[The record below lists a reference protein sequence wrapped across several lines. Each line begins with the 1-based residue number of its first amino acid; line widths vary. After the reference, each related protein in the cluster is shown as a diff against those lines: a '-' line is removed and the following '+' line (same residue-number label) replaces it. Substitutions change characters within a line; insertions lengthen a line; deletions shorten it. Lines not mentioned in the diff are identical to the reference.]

1 MMMTTMTIISTMTS
15 KTMMRCSRPSVVL
28 ARPDCTR
35 QSHSTSSSVIFDR
48 DNDFDDSDNCE
59 TGDDDAM
66 QMERPGALP
75 SEVAAAWTLISFQRW
90 KYLVSRYFLLSTTFG
105 PARNVH
111 FSFNV
116 LSDLKSFGCKS
127 FGQDVQRNAAN
138 IGTRSINWFPSVSTE
153 MRAAVGNTSL

>member
-1 MMMTTMTIISTMTS
+1 MKITMMMMMMTTMTIISTMTS

-75 SEVAAAWTLISFQRW
+75 SEVAAAWTLISFQR
-90 KYLVSRYFLLSTTFG
+90 
-105 PARNVH
+105 
-111 FSFNV
+111 
-116 LSDLKSFGCKS
+116 
-127 FGQDVQRNAAN
+127 
-138 IGTRSINWFPSVSTE
+138 
-153 MRAAVGNTSL
+153 

>member
-1 MMMTTMTIISTMTS
+1 MKITMMMMMMTTMTIISTMTS

-48 DNDFDDSDNCE
+48 DNDFDDSDDVLEKDNCE

-75 SEVAAAWTLISFQRW
+75 SEVAAAWTLISFQ
-90 KYLVSRYFLLSTTFG
+90 
-105 PARNVH
+105 
-111 FSFNV
+111 
-116 LSDLKSFGCKS
+116 
-127 FGQDVQRNAAN
+127 Q
-138 IGTRSINWFPSVSTE
+138 
-153 MRAAVGNTSL
+153 